1 MIRRPPRSTLTDTL
15 FPYTTLFRSIAP
27 CYRTVLQR
35 AQPSQVAEIAGTKA
49 PPDGLDPMAA
59 SNTKPRP
66 RAARP
71 VKTRAEPP
79 TARASSPPP
88 YRPLQLAQLVDTVP
102 AGNGRFHE
110 MQYDGYR
117 LPVAVGGGPAP
128 SEARRVGKEGVRT
141 CRTQ

>member
-1 MIRRPPRSTLTDTL
+1 MIRRPPRSTRPDTL
-15 FPYTTLFRSIAP
+15 FPDTTRFRSGDTHFIPVVSHSIAP

-88 YRPLQLAQLVDTVP
+88 YQI
-102 AGNGRFHE
+102 GRAH
-110 MQYDGYR
+110 
-117 LPVAVGGGPAP
+117 V
-128 SEARRVGKEGVRT
+128 
-141 CRTQ
+141 

>member
-59 SNTKPRP
+59 SNSKPRP
-66 RAARP
+66 RAART

-79 TARASSPPP
+79 TARAPSPPP
-88 YRPLQLAQLVDTVP
+88 YRPLQHPQPVDSGP
-102 AGNGRFHE
+102 AGNGCSDE
-110 MQYDGYR
+110 MTSDGER
-117 LPVAVGGGPAP
+117 EPRSASGGERDGGNT
-128 SEARRVGKEGVRT
+128 ET
-141 CRTQ
+141 

>member
-1 MIRRPPRSTLTDTL
+1 MRISDWSSDVCSSDLNARPIGDTH
-15 FPYTTLFRSIAP
+15 FIPVVSHSIAP

-88 YRPLQLAQLVDTVP
+88 YRPLQLAQLVDPVT
-102 AGNGRFHE
+102 AGHGWLHE

-117 LPVAVGGGPAP
+117 LQIGREWVR
-128 SEARRVGKEGVRT
+128 ERREQEG
-141 CRTQ
+141 

>member
-1 MIRRPPRSTLTDTL
+1 MADRIGRSAQFVLAHAERLRPVANLIILAQINARPIGDTH
-15 FPYTTLFRSIAP
+15 FIPVVSHSIAP

-71 VKTRAEPP
+71 ADRKSTSLN
-79 TARASSPPP
+79 SS
-88 YRPLQLAQLVDTVP
+88 
-102 AGNGRFHE
+102 H
-110 MQYDGYR
+110 
-117 LPVAVGGGPAP
+117 
-128 SEARRVGKEGVRT
+128 
-141 CRTQ
+141 